1 MPLRVIIDTN
11 FLFIPSEFKIDIF
24 EALSALFNERIEPVL
39 LSTNYDEMKR
49 MTHEA
54 APKLRKQATFAQE
67 LTKKCKIVEIER
79 NQDETNDD
87 VLLRVAESWRSPVA
101 TNDGELRRK
110 LRARRIP
117 VIFMRGKK
125 RLELEGAP

>member
-54 APKLRKQATFAQE
+54 APKLRKQATFALE

-79 NQDETNDD
+79 NQDKTNDD
-87 VLLRVAESWRSPVA
+87 VLLRVAESWKSPVA
-101 TNDGELRRK
+101 TNDRELRRK